1 MEQQPSPLQK
11 FVVAGKNRGASD
23 ESLVALLSHRGWPP
37 DEIYRALGEYWAE
50 ATGLAIPGRAASGE
64 TSREAFLFL
73 LAFAT
78 LTSWATALGSALFSF
93 VNRWFPDPVELQT
106 SWSAYQRYSVTWQM
120 STIAVAF
127 PIYLLVTR
135 TIVHESSA
143 PTAPAQSGVRKW
155 LTYLAML
162 VTAGILIGD
171 LIWFLHALLGG
182 EISIR
187 FILKSLTVSI
197 ICGAIFCYYLPSL
210 RSRRSKIQ
218 GSQHWHRAFAAA
230 SALGVVATFAIG
242 LLLAGTPG
250 VQRQYQADQKRV
262 QALRTIAYAIEA
274 QSRLVKPGERTLP
287 ASLNSLIANGRLQ
300 QTAIRDPESNK
311 LYDYRALDE
320 TRYQLCAR
328 FNQPAENDA
337 RIVASGF
344 WQHGS
349 GQACFVL
356 DATKPVSY

>member
-1 MEQQPSPLQK
+1 M
-11 FVVAGKNRGASD
+11 
-23 ESLVALLSHRGWPP
+23 
-37 DEIYRALGEYWAE
+37 
-50 ATGLAIPGRAASGE
+50 
-64 TSREAFLFL
+64 
-73 LAFAT
+73 
-78 LTSWATALGSALFSF
+78 
-93 VNRWFPDPVELQT
+93 
-106 SWSAYQRYSVTWQM
+106 
-120 STIAVAF
+120 
-127 PIYLLVTR
+127 
-135 TIVHESSA
+135 
-143 PTAPAQSGVRKW
+143 
-155 LTYLAML
+155 
-162 VTAGILIGD
+162 
-171 LIWFLHALLGG
+171 
-182 EISIR
+182 
-187 FILKSLTVSI
+187 
-197 ICGAIFCYYLPSL
+197 
-210 RSRRSKIQ
+210 
-218 GSQHWHRAFAAA
+218 
-230 SALGVVATFAIG
+230 
-242 LLLAGTPG
+242 
-250 VQRQYQADQKRV
+250 QRQYQADQKRV